1 MLKLN
6 IPGKGEFSFEYLVL
20 DYNGTLA
27 LDGVPYDCVY
37 NLLKELSK
45 KLKIYVLTADTFGNV
60 SKYAD
65 KLSAEVKILA
75 TNPISQAKDD
85 IVKEL
90 GVNKTIAIGNGK
102 NDEKMLKSSALGIA
116 LIQIEGLAKDTLLT
130 SDIIYTSICDA
141 LQALINSKR
150 LVASL
155 RI

>member
-6 IPGKGEFSFEYLVL
+6 IPGRGEFSFEYLVL

-37 NLLKELSK
+37 NLLMELSK
-45 KLKIYVLTADTFGNV
+45 KLKIYILTADTFGNV
-60 SKYAD
+60 ARYAD
-65 KLSAEVKILA
+65 KLSAEVKIL
-75 TNPISQAKDD
+75 TTGPISQAKDD

-90 GVNKTIAIGNGK
+90 GTDKTIAIGNGK

-116 LIQIEGLAKDTLLT
+116 LVQIEGLAKDTLLT
-130 SDIIYTSICDA
+130 SDIIFTSICDA

-155 RI
+155 RT